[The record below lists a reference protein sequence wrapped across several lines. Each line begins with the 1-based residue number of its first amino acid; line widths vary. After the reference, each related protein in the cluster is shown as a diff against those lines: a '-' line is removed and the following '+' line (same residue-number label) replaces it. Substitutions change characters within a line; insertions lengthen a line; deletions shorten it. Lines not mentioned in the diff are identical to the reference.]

1 MGTSR
6 KVIAVLGPGRAE
18 LVDRPLPMVRDRFM
32 LVKPVAIA
40 LNPTDW
46 KHVDA
51 GVVGAVVG
59 CDYAG
64 TVEAIGKGVRKKF
77 RKGDRVYGVVHGCN
91 RQEPDDGAFGNYILV
106 KADVQSHIPD
116 NISFE
121 EAATLGVGII
131 TVCQGLYLGLGLDL
145 PTSPSFRRTPVLVYG
160 GSTATGSLGIQFA
173 KLYVRDKNKNIPIG
187 NLARVQP
194 QCARVQPIAYKRYRS
209 GFAPI
214 AVCSPH
220 NFEFVKSL
228 GAVAAFDYHDLDCGL
243 KIREFTGNKLKL
255 AWDTIS
261 LPVSAR
267 ICAHA
272 LSTSPGGRYFAL
284 LPEPCPRDDVESSYT
299 MAYYMF
305 GEKVQMS
312 ENGPVIPPDHS
323 GFRYAKEF
331 VSMANQL
338 LADGKI
344 KVHPQ
349 QVCRHGL
356 AGALDGLQ
364 MMRDGKVT
372 RCKLVYRVA
381 ETPGLEHAETT

>member
-173 KLYVRDKNKNIPIG
+173 KL
-187 NLARVQP
+187 
-194 QCARVQPIAYKRYRS
+194 S

-349 QVCRHGL
+349 QVCRRGL

>member
-51 GVVGAVVG
+51 GMVGAVVG

-173 KLYVRDKNKNIPIG
+173 KL
-187 NLARVQP
+187 
-194 QCARVQPIAYKRYRS
+194 
-209 GFAPI
+209 
-214 AVCSPH
+214 
-220 NFEFVKSL
+220 L

-349 QVCRHGL
+349 QVCSRGL